1 MSGGTKK
8 RDTPVSRDAVM
19 VNDEI
24 AARYDAVA
32 PADQARILRFRDF
45 TEKLRQR
52 FSNYSQHHGTSEQVS
67 FLRWRFP
74 ASSRDR

>member
-8 RDTPVSRDAVM
+8 RDTPVSKDAVM

-32 PADQARILRFRDF
+32 PADQARILRFRDL

-52 FSNYSQHHGTSEQVS
+52 SGNYSQHHGTSERVF

-74 ASSRDR
+74 ASRRDR